1 MKAISLAAL
10 FLLSLG
16 AAAQPAT
23 PAPPAAASAT
33 APMTDGEVRK
43 IDRSTGKLT
52 LRHGRIEN
60 LDMPGMTMVFR
71 VSDPAL
77 LEGLKEGDKLRF
89 KAEMVAGAITITAME
104 PAK

>member
-1 MKAISLAAL
+1 MNAVALAAL

-16 AAAQPAT
+16 AAAQPA
-23 PAPPAAASAT
+23 PPTAASAT

-71 VSDPAL
+71 VADPTL

-89 KAEMVAGAITITAME
+89 KAEMVSGAITITAVE

>member
-23 PAPPAAASAT
+23 PAPPAAASAA

-71 VSDPAL
+71 VSDPAM

-89 KAEMVAGAITITAME
+89 KAEMVSGAITITAVE